1 MPRKRPPFFEKNEF
15 REVIQSAMRV
25 GSRYATLFQST
36 NNADL
41 AMVPRLVD
49 QILGAHEEE
58 TCSKVA
64 RTWEELALWA
74 DSRDL
79 ISSKMNAAEVAC
91 FVLDSSAPSPVLVA
105 LQFLNKRLYFELDL
119 TLAFD
124 LKKIRKAITGIGQK
138 QAPVAQPI
146 LVAKL
151 EGSIT
156 QSIRG
161 SGFKRLGFYA
171 TWCVATG
178 RVRWVRVQRSR
189 LLRMTETSMVFE
201 CLRDK
206 QRQRRCDFFFGVA
219 PGSASSRGLTLV
231 MPFGNALKTMPAFPS
246 SLLPCKAEIPR
257 RVAKSQVAHCL
268 VHEVGPEVLRRTTS
282 KSWRQFSVTWAFLS
296 KIDAA
301 QGFGELERGH

>member
-1 MPRKRPPFFEKNEF
+1 MPCKRPPFLRRMSSARSSRALCVWAAATPLCFSLRTRLIWLWCLAWSTRSWELMRRRPALRSQGLGRSWLFEQN
-15 REVIQSAMRV
+15 
-25 GSRYATLFQST
+25 
-36 NNADL
+36 
-41 AMVPRLVD
+41 
-49 QILGAHEEE
+49 
-58 TCSKVA
+58 
-64 RTWEELALWA
+64 
-74 DSRDL
+74 SRDL

-151 EGSIT
+151 EESIT

-161 SGFKRLGFYA
+161 SGFKWLGFYA

-178 RVRWVRVQRSR
+178 RVRWVRVHRSR

-201 CLRDK
+201 CLRGK

-219 PGSASSRGLTLV
+219 PGSASLRGLTLV

-246 SLLPCKAEIPR
+246 SLPC
-257 RVAKSQVAHCL
+257 S
-268 VHEVGPEVLRRTTS
+268 
-282 KSWRQFSVTWAFLS
+282 
-296 KIDAA
+296 
-301 QGFGELERGH
+301 